1 MRGLTN
7 FAFGRRTGIEL
18 PGEDPGLLYPLSKW
32 SHFSTDS
39 VAQGYEIMVTP
50 LQIARAFMCY
60 AADGRL
66 LPVSVVK
73 GTLDPEGNISATKPP
88 LDITQCPKVVSSET
102 AGDIRRIL
110 SDVPV
115 RGTAA
120 GKALSRYWNIYGKTG
135 TAHISKGPGGY
146 SDKLYNSSFICAA
159 PYENPR
165 VVVAMIIHE
174 PDSVSYYGGTVSGP
188 PALNVVERTLGYMKV
203 PQSPVLP
210 QPPDNVIPHLVNFQP
225 GIYAKLSAAGKTE
238 D

>member
-1 MRGLTN
+1 
-7 FAFGRRTGIEL
+7 
-18 PGEDPGLLYPLSKW
+18 
-32 SHFSTDS
+32 
-39 VAQGYEIMVTP
+39 MVTP

-135 TAHISKGPGGY
+135 TAHISKAPAAIRTSSTTAPSSARRPTKTPGW
-146 SDKLYNSSFICAA
+146 SS
-159 PYENPR
+159 R
-165 VVVAMIIHE
+165 
-174 PDSVSYYGGTVSGP
+174 
-188 PALNVVERTLGYMKV
+188 
-203 PQSPVLP
+203 
-210 QPPDNVIPHLVNFQP
+210 
-225 GIYAKLSAAGKTE
+225 
-238 D
+238 